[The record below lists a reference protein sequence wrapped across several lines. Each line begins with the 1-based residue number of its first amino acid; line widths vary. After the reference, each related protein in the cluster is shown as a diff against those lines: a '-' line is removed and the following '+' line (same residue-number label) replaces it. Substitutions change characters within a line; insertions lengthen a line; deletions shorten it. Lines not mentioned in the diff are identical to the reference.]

1 MKIYH
6 GSKHKFD
13 LFDGSKIGTNGT
25 LEGKGFYFTDKKH
38 IAEGYA
44 KDGYLYTAEFKGK
57 KQLSGNELTI
67 KKEDLKKFLTELD
80 KEMEYLSNWGEV
92 AYTGMETLLEEAIDG
107 ETSGVDNDIDLIS
120 SICNASGST
129 GRALEILYEK
139 FGYDSIITK
148 GDWGGDQ
155 TIYIALVNE
164 AVELVEIKKL

>member
-25 LEGKGFYFTDKKH
+25 LEGKGFYFTDEIR
-38 IAEGYA
+38 IAKGYA
-44 KDGYLYTAEFKGK
+44 QDGYLYTAEFKGK
-57 KQLSGNELTI
+57 KQLSGDKITI
-67 KKEDLKKFLTELD
+67 KKKELKNFLLELD
-80 KEMEYLSNWGEV
+80 KEMDYLSNWGEV
-92 AYTGMETLLEEAIDG
+92 AYTGIESLLEEAING

-129 GRALEILYEK
+129 GRTLEILYEK
-139 FGYDSIITK
+139 LGYDSIITK

-164 AVELVEIKKL
+164 AVELLEIEKI